1 MNTTSIDLYK
11 SMLVNTQRRIIMKKF
26 LYGCGQMFYA
36 DCPCSLQTRMILLNF
51 QFQHSSNSALA
62 LLEDEDVQ
70 AYIQHFSDICPADSC
85 PITRE
90 VSSIRLL
97 EIEKKPGGL
106 CPVGLWKKALSVTV
120 IENLN
125 V

>member
-1 MNTTSIDLYK
+1 
-11 SMLVNTQRRIIMKKF
+11 MKKF

-36 DCPCSLQTRMILLNF
+36 DCPCSLQTRMILLDF
-51 QFQHSSNSALA
+51 QFETSSNNAKA
-62 LLEDEDVQ
+62 LLENKDIQEYVQ
-70 AYIQHFSDICPADSC
+70 RFLNICPADSC
-85 PITRE
+85 PMTGE
-90 VSSIRLL
+90 VNSIRLL

-120 IENLN
+120 TENLN

>member
-1 MNTTSIDLYK
+1 MK
-11 SMLVNTQRRIIMKKF
+11 KKF

-51 QFQHSSNSALA
+51 QFQRSSNNALA

-70 AYIQHFSDICPADSC
+70 AYIQHFSDICPANNSC
-85 PITRE
+85 PMTEE

-106 CPVGLWKKALSVTV
+106 CPVGLWKKAKALSVT
-120 IENLN
+120 ENTTL
-125 V
+125 